1 MKPHLRSKTIICIA
15 ACVLLLLACRLTQ
28 GISSPTLIPQPL
40 TPEQIIERSKQAAKE
55 TPMHMVMDMTISMSV
70 LNQEVGMTANMS
82 LDANSPEEMQMNMAL
97 DMMGQSFTTEMIIVH
112 GKVYTKDPMSGEW
125 TISPQSP
132 TVARKAAEA
141 LDLNSLKDVTLVDEE
156 VVDGIPAYHF
166 KAKISFPATFTETL
180 GSVVEPMD
188 VDYYVAKDTYL
199 PIKMLGSGNL
209 KIDVSNL
216 ETEMAFSM
224 EAVFSNWG
232 QETEIT
238 APIP

>member
-1 MKPHLRSKTIICIA
+1 MQPHLRSKTILCIA

-28 GISSPTLIPQPL
+28 GISAPTLIPQPL
-40 TPEQIIERSKQAAKE
+40 TPEQIIERSKQAAKD
-55 TPMHMVMDMTISMSV
+55 TPMHMDMDMTMSMNV

-82 LDANSPEEMQMNMAL
+82 LDANSPEEMQMSMTL
-97 DMMGQSFTTEMIIVH
+97 DLLSQVINTEMIIVD
-112 GKVYTKDPMSGEW
+112 GKVYTLDPMSGEW

-132 TVARKAAEA
+132 LVASKAAEA
-141 LDLNSLKDVTLVDEE
+141 LDLNSLKGVTLVGEE
-156 VVDGIPAYHF
+156 VIDDTPAYHF
-166 KAKISFPATFTETL
+166 KAKISFPASFIESL
-180 GSVVEPMD
+180 GSVVEPME

-224 EAVFSNWG
+224 EAVFSDWG

-238 APIP
+238 PPIP